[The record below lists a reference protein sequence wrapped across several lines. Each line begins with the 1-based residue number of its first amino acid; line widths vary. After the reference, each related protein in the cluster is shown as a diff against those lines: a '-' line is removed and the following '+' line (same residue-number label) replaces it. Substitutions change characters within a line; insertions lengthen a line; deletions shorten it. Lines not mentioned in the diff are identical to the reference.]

1 MSISNID
8 NQADLSTV
16 ASETTPTNRD
26 ILRVR
31 AFLVDLQA
39 RICDALEAQERN
51 GGGNATFVPDDWERK
66 EGGGGRSCVLTD
78 GTVIEKAG
86 VMFSHIH
93 VHNLPASA
101 TARHPNIAGR
111 KAQAM
116 GLSLVVRFFTN
127 GFDENGMIV
136 SAEYKEKVLVLNRSR
151 LYASLTWLRDM
162 GAIDDEDLEKFEY
175 IERCRNT
182 LAHEMLTFASSGID
196 FDVTETFEEMVGLLR
211 KIEIWWF
218 VNLDMAIDPDAYPED
233 LDLEQ
238 VTPGPVWGLQMLIDV
253 ALGSED
259 EAQKYYNYF
268 VANSDKV

>member
-1 MSISNID
+1 MD
-8 NQADLSTV
+8 EKV
-16 ASETTPTNRD
+16 KAS
-26 ILRVR
+26 
-31 AFLVDLQA
+31 
-39 RICDALEAQERN
+39 
-51 GGGNATFVPDDWERK
+51 WER
-66 EGGGGRSCVLTD
+66 VLHPTTLKKNIITASIFSM
-78 GTVIEKAG
+78 GFEMLKNSIVEKIKG
-86 VMFSHIH
+86 
-93 VHNLPASA
+93 
-101 TARHPNIAGR
+101 
-111 KAQAM
+111 
-116 GLSLVVRFFTN
+116 FFTN
-127 GFDENGMIV
+127 GFDKNGMIV
-136 SAEYKEKVLVLNRSR
+136 SAEYKEKVLVLNRSP

-175 IERCRNT
+175 IKRCRNT

-218 VNLDMAIDPDAYPED
+218 VNLDMAIDPEAYPED

-238 VTPGPVWGLQMLIDV
+238 VTPGPVWGLQMLIVV

>member
-1 MSISNID
+1 MD
-8 NQADLSTV
+8 EKV
-16 ASETTPTNRD
+16 KAS
-26 ILRVR
+26 
-31 AFLVDLQA
+31 
-39 RICDALEAQERN
+39 
-51 GGGNATFVPDDWERK
+51 WER
-66 EGGGGRSCVLTD
+66 VLHPTTLKKNIITASIFSM
-78 GTVIEKAG
+78 GFEMLKNSIVEKIKG
-86 VMFSHIH
+86 
-93 VHNLPASA
+93 
-101 TARHPNIAGR
+101 
-111 KAQAM
+111 
-116 GLSLVVRFFTN
+116 FFTN

-136 SAEYKEKVLVLNRSR
+136 SAEYKEKVLVLNRSP

-175 IERCRNT
+175 IKRCRNT

-196 FDVTETFEEMVGLLR
+196 FDVTETFEEMVGLLK

-218 VNLDMAIDPDAYPED
+218 VNLDMAIDPEAYPED

-238 VTPGPVWGLQMLIDV
+238 VTPGPVWGLQMLIVV